1 MLDIINSILW
11 AVATVLIVYSG
22 IYYTFKLKF
31 VQFRFKSIF
40 KSFKTNTKGLIT
52 PFQSLMMVLGGR
64 IGVGSIAGIALSISL
79 GGIGTIFWIWII
91 GFLSAANSF
100 AETVLGIKYQEYD
113 EKKIYKGGPSY
124 YLKKGLNKNRLS
136 KIYALII
143 IFSQIGGFLSIQSN
157 TITRSITKYIEIKP
171 FVIGL
176 IITLISFLIISG
188 GVKKISKVSSKLVPI
203 MTLIYVVSALI
214 IVVLNIKQIP
224 IILISIVKEAFN
236 IKSFGFGILSNIIIG
251 IQRGIFSNEAGLGTG
266 AIASSLV
273 DVKYSASQGFVQM
286 IGIYITTFLVCTATS
301 IVILTSPVFLQN
313 NNINGI
319 EITQEAFIYHFGNF
333 GNIIVIL
340 SIILFSFST
349 ILSGYYDA
357 ESSLKYLVKTNK
369 ANIFILKLVSLIV
382 IFVSSFIS
390 SNILWNFVN
399 MFTALLAII
408 NIYAM
413 INLKDHVL
421 SELREYENYDTIK

>member
-79 GGIGTIFWIWII
+79 GGIGTVFWIWII

-157 TITRSITKYIEIKP
+157 TITRAITKYIEIKP

-214 IVVLNIKQIP
+214 IIVLNIKQIP
-224 IILISIVKEAFN
+224 TILISIVKEAFN

>member
-79 GGIGTIFWIWII
+79 GGIGTVFWIWII

-157 TITRSITKYIEIKP
+157 TITRAITKYIEIKP